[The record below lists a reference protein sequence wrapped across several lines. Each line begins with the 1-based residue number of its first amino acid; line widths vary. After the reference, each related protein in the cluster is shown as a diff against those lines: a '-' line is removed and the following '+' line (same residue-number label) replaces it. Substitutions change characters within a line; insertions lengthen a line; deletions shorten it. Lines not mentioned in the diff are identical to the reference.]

1 MAVMKALAYGEYDP
15 DRRDALADEA
25 GVWDDDPPE
34 YEPDEFT
41 ACAAYIDPDTGWL
54 LYRAAD
60 PE

>member
-1 MAVMKALAYGEYDP
+1 MAVMEALAYGEYDP

-25 GVWDDDPPE
+25 GLWDDPPE

-41 ACAAYIDPDTGWL
+41 ACAVYIDPDTGWL